1 MGGIDLDLMILTQV
15 GGILKPFAWFFGLI
29 FNWLYELL
37 ALIGIENIAITL
49 VLFTIIVKMLML
61 PLTVKQQRFS
71 KLSAK
76 MQPELTAIT
85 EKYKGRKDE
94 TTQRLM
100 AQEQQRVYEKYG
112 TSPTSGCLP
121 ILITFPIIIAMYR
134 IIYAIPAYVDKIND
148 LYIGIAQSAMAQDGY
163 FAFFSGVAE
172 KLAVSMKKWD
182 EVESG
187 VLSSTHIIDIL
198 TKFGTDNWA
207 ELLKTFPALDT
218 VAINGSIEKINSIFS
233 VFGLNILNSPS
244 YYAKLNG
251 FFNIALLVPVLA
263 VVTQLASSLLSKAQN
278 KTGKKNEENAMAQSM
293 NSMLYIMPFF
303 SGFFC
308 YGFSLVIGIYWII
321 NTVVSLLQQIFINIY
336 LDHSDMDAYIA
347 KNSAK
352 LAKKRER
359 LGVLQGSSAVSS
371 LAKYQTKS
379 IDYSKPAPVKT
390 TSSYANMGTSSKNN
404 GKQKTGSSGN
414 ADPNAAEV
422 SDSVQVNAPEKKSV
436 SAYANLLK
444 RD

>member
-1 MGGIDLDLMILTQV
+1 MNYVILTQV
-15 GGILKPFAWFFGLI
+15 GGLLKPFAWIFGVI

-37 ALIGIENIAITL
+37 TLIGIENIAVTL
-49 VLFTIIVKMLML
+49 VLFTVITKMIML

-76 MQPELTAIT
+76 MQPELNAIT

-100 AQEQQRVYEKYG
+100 TMEQQRVYEKYG

-121 ILITFPIIIAMYR
+121 LLITLPIIFAMYR
-134 IIYAIPAYVDKIND
+134 IIYAIPAYVDNIND
-148 LYIGIAQSAMAQDGY
+148 LYTTIATAAMAQDGY
-163 FAFFSGVAE
+163 FEFFKNSAE
-172 KLAVSMKKWD
+172 TLSISLKKWD
-182 EVESG
+182 EVGSN
-187 VLSSTHIIDIL
+187 VFSQVHIIDIL
-198 TKFGTDNWA
+198 TKYGTDDWNS
-207 ELLKTFPALDT
+207 LLSTFPALNT
-218 VAINGSIEKINSIFS
+218 VEITGTIDKINSVFS

-251 FFNIALLVPVLA
+251 FFNVALWVPVLA
-263 VVTQLASSLLSKAQN
+263 VVTQLGSSLLQKAQN
-278 KTGKKNEENAMAQSM
+278 KTGNNKKKDDNPMAQSM
-293 NSMLYIMPFF
+293 NSMHYVMPFM

-336 LDHSDMDAYIA
+336 LDHTDMDAYIA
-347 KNSAK
+347 KNSEK
-352 LAKKRER
+352 MAKKREK
-359 LGVLQGSSAVSS
+359 LGVLQNSNGVSNV
-371 LAKYQTKS
+371 AKYQTKS
-379 IDYSKPAPVKT
+379 IDYSQPAPVKT
-390 TSSYANMGTSSKNN
+390 TSSYANMSN
-404 GKQKTGSSGN
+404 SSGN
-414 ADPNAAEV
+414 SKKKQNQVKDDDVNDN
-422 SDSVQVNAPEKKSV
+422 SGNDDVQVKAPEKKSV